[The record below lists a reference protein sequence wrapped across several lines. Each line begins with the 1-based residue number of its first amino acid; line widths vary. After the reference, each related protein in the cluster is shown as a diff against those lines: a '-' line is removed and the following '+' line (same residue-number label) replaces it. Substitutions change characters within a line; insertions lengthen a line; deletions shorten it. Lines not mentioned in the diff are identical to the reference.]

1 MLYISQIGLIWIN
14 IITINIGNCFNID
27 SINAVDAILKKHLDS
42 DTTLRSDMD
51 HCKVRK
57 EEIYNCLLGSSMLSR
72 EGEFYKMLL
81 SRANPEQLVILSFA
95 DFAYVDLAVNLHES
109 LQALHITNFLFISA
123 DAKAFKIL
131 KRRGIE
137 SLLYQ
142 HSLINTDEASKFY
155 SDDFK
160 LKTSIKIKIITAAL
174 RLGFQVLFTDADVVY
189 LRNPIPH
196 LTSFNNADL
205 VIQNDTSS
213 GLNSG
218 FLLVRPTYSGVTLML
233 RTLDIVMSQLII
245 DQNALNLVIKE
256 MVTTDSLAL
265 VVLDTQ
271 HYPCGKVYFEDE
283 KRMFVEDRGKN
294 DVAYIVHNNFL
305 HTKVTITHKYNP

>member
-1 MLYISQIGLIWIN
+1 
-14 IITINIGNCFNID
+14 
-27 SINAVDAILKKHLDS
+27 
-42 DTTLRSDMD
+42 MD
-51 HCKVRK
+51 HCKLRK
-57 EEIYNCLLGSSMLSR
+57 EEIYNCLLGSSMSSR
-72 EGEFYKMLL
+72 EGEFYNMLL

-189 LRNPIPH
+189 LRNPSDP
-196 LTSFNNADL
+196 SF
-205 VIQNDTSS
+205 
-213 GLNSG
+213 
-218 FLLVRPTYSGVTLML
+218 
-233 RTLDIVMSQLII
+233 DIL
-245 DQNALNLVIKE
+245 
-256 MVTTDSLAL
+256 
-265 VVLDTQ
+265 
-271 HYPCGKVYFEDE
+271 
-283 KRMFVEDRGKN
+283 
-294 DVAYIVHNNFL
+294 
-305 HTKVTITHKYNP
+305 